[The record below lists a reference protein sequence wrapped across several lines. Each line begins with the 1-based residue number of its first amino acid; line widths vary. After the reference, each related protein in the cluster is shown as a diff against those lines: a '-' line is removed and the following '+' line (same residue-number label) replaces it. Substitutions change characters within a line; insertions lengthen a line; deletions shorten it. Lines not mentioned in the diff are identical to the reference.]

1 MTQVPRSETEVRSSF
16 TAAPRLPKDKSKL
29 LAGRLDAARLRQ
41 QQMEK
46 LLRDLSNAVRLLD
59 ESIDAETRS
68 VSIREP
74 SHFAFPM
81 IARSMVARRD
91 NLRATI
97 AALTEERKNSGLLE
111 PAAA

>member
-1 MTQVPRSETEVRSSF
+1 MTQAPRSETEVRSSF
-16 TAAPRLPKDKSKL
+16 TAAPRLAKDKSKL
-29 LAGRLDAARLRQ
+29 LAGLDAARLRQ

-59 ESIDAETRS
+59 QSIDAETRS
-68 VSIREP
+68 VSIRDP
-74 SHFAFPM
+74 SHFAFPR
-81 IARSMVARRD
+81 IARAMVARRD

-97 AALTEERKNSGLLE
+97 AALTEERKNSRLLE

>member
-1 MTQVPRSETEVRSSF
+1 MTQAPRSETEVRSGF
-16 TAAPRLPKDKSKL
+16 TPARRLAKDKSKL
-29 LAGRLDAARLRQ
+29 LAGLDAARLRQ

-46 LLRDLSNAVRLLD
+46 LLRDLSNAVKLLD
-59 ESIDAETRS
+59 QSIDAETRS
-68 VSIREP
+68 VSIRDP

-81 IARSMVARRD
+81 IARTMVARRD

-97 AALTEERKNSGLLE
+97 AALTEERKKSCLLE